1 MKPLLMPRMTLI
13 NEVTVYFNPQE
24 NSKAIQTYEKFCC
37 TPSTY
42 YNRENKETIRSDT
55 TTIEETKGLEY
66 CDSKA
71 WTWSTSGGLSA
82 TYHRAGASLTI
93 GYTKSQSQ
101 SLKRN
106 EVSVVREVINH
117 NVRIPRKSSVTV
129 EVKQ

>member
-1 MKPLLMPRMTLI
+1 MKI
-13 NEVTVYFNPQE
+13 
-24 NSKAIQTYEKFCC
+24 
-37 TPSTY
+37 
-42 YNRENKETIRSDT
+42 ETIRSDT

-82 TYHRAGASLTI
+82 TYHGAGASLTI